1 MTNNELRQTN
11 EYNIIRTYG
20 YNDSEAISALIHGT
34 SVYNADDWEN
44 NYESYYEEWFYGG
57 AFYDSLEMEKEK
69 KEMKEIIEKQK
80 SNEWWDIV
88 TYLGKKYYINWAR

>member
-1 MTNNELRQTN
+1 MT
-11 EYNIIRTYG
+11 
-20 YNDSEAISALIHGT
+20 
-34 SVYNADDWEN
+34 N

-69 KEMKEIIEKQK
+69 TEMKEIIEKQK

-88 TYLGKKYYINWAR
+88 TYLGKKYIYKFGQIGGILI